1 MIIADEQKTG
11 TYFFSRLIFFNESNL
26 ISSLAQNSRNNCFVI
41 GWRKV
46 DLRNFRFGEVLEP
59 GSLCSKN
66 EKKLI
71 VITSFAQNYSNASI
85 RLNLRHNNSNKDA
98 LIRSCNLIFWPE
110 IYFID
115 YYHVRSTKTLKLA
128 ALDSKLDTL
137 VSAVSFKCGA
147 LRNKYVSK
155 KLSNPGTR
163 MTLFEDCLGKLFNN
177 NM

>member
-66 EKKLI
+66 EKKFI
-71 VITSFAQNYSNASI
+71 VITSFVQNYSNASI

-98 LIRSCNLIFWPE
+98 LIRSCYLIFWPE
-110 IYFID
+110 IYLID
-115 YYHVRSTKTLKLA
+115 YFHITISTPLFLSNFSSA
-128 ALDSKLDTL
+128 ALWGS
-137 VSAVSFKCGA
+137 SMR
-147 LRNKYVSK
+147 LRKVLFSVFQT
-155 KLSNPGTR
+155 PGHVW
-163 MTLFEDCLGKLFNN
+163 LCLRTV
-177 NM
+177 